1 MPDSIAFGRLCEGL
15 NLGREGLRVLQRLL
29 MAGAVWLGLACGAYA
44 QQAARPMDT
53 VPFTHWAYDAC
64 QQLCDLGIIIGYPDG
79 SWRGDRPLTRY
90 EFAMAVAR
98 IVDLFEARGL
108 PGDAAGSAGPPGP
121 AGPRGAAGPAG
132 PVGPQGP
139 PGPKGEP
146 GDFTVSEAAVATI
159 VNRLLDEFSPE
170 MATLQDDVAA
180 LGDEVSA
187 LRDRVERIAPDRGIT
202 FSGWIDYRIGVQ
214 GDAITVDNSYDA
226 ISARVSVEGRLSDKL
241 TGVVSLRAADVI
253 NPLSVLGVESWEEG
267 AFTNLPGNRPHGYG
281 DNDVWLEQAYVRA
294 RTDGFLRGDWT
305 FGRQFQEYGLGLL
318 VNNERR
324 AQQGVRYRRD
334 GLLLDDLRLDAF
346 YGGGSYDWL
355 PVPPTVSD
363 SDSYLSLR
371 LAYQRPRWSV
381 AFNALPDGAG
391 EEEAWSADL
400 VVNLGDDRYLRA
412 EYAWMDHHVNRE
424 NFQFTS
430 DPYALGIMVDLI
442 KTPDFALS
450 GFYSQVSAEYDITY
464 SSIHPYYELIEG
476 YPPNT
481 NHIPWERWLRNPI
494 FLTNFEA
501 IGGSASGHLG
511 EFPWSFCYYEL
522 SKRSDWW
529 WQSPFANIDFD
540 ALWAL
545 TLGKEVADGVNVNL
559 TYAEERASGANLL
572 YPQKHKLLGAGMEL
586 GF

>member
-1 MPDSIAFGRLCEGL
+1 MLK
-15 NLGREGLRVLQRLL
+15 RLL
-29 MAGAVWLGLACGAYA
+29 MAGAVWASLTCVASA
-44 QQAARPMDT
+44 QQAARPMDA

-64 QQLCDLGIIIGYPDG
+64 QQLCDLGIIVGYPDG
-79 SWRGDRPLTRY
+79 SWRGDRPMTRH
-90 EFAMAVAR
+90 EFAMALAR
-98 IVDLFEARGL
+98 IVDLFDAQRVA
-108 PGDAAGSAGPPGP
+108 GDNAGPAGPPGP
-121 AGPRGAAGPAG
+121 AGARGPAGPAG

-146 GDFTVSEAAVATI
+146 GDFTVSEAAIAAI

-170 MATLQDDVAA
+170 LLAARNDLAEVA
-180 LGDEVSA
+180 DEVEGLAERVESL
-187 LRDRVERIAPDRGIT
+187 LRDRRFT
-202 FSGWIDYRIGVQ
+202 LSGWIDYRVGFQ
-214 GDAITVDNSYDA
+214 GDALSVDNSYDA
-226 ISARVSVEGRLSDKL
+226 ISARVGVEGRLSDSL
-241 TGVVSLRAADVI
+241 TGYVSLRAADVI
-253 NPLSVLGVESWEEG
+253 NPLSVLGVETWEEG
-267 AFTNLPGNRPHGYG
+267 AFNNLPGDRPHGYG

-294 RTDGFLRGDWT
+294 RAEGLLRGDWT

-324 AQQGVRYRRD
+324 AQQGIRFQRR
-334 GLLLDDLRLDAF
+334 GVLLDDLGLDAF
-346 YGGGSYDWL
+346 FGGGSSDWL
-355 PVPPTVSD
+355 PVPPNVTD
-363 SDSYLSLR
+363 SDGYLSLR
-371 LAYQRPRWSV
+371 LAYQRPRWSL

-424 NFQFTS
+424 NYQFSS
-430 DPYALGIMVDLI
+430 DPDALGISVDLI
-442 KTPDFALS
+442 KTPDFNLS
-450 GFYSQVSAEYDITY
+450 GFYSQVSAEYDIIY

-476 YPPNT
+476 YPPNA

-494 FLTNFEA
+494 FLTNFEVL
-501 IGGSASGHLG
+501 GGSASGHLG

-529 WQSPFANIDFD
+529 WESPFANIDFD

-545 TLGKEVADGVNVNL
+545 TVSKRVANGLSLNL